1 MLTFPKLVAR
11 RTDGDADAVERTW
24 NLRDGHGASHD
35 AASGPKD
42 DGTVQEVLFQSEEV
56 RERREAACDGA
67 GRCQFGQHVGGS
79 DQ

>member
-1 MLTFPKLVAR
+1 MLTFCKLRTR

-42 DGTVQEVLFQSEEV
+42 DGTVQEVLFQSE
-56 RERREAACDGA
+56 
-67 GRCQFGQHVGGS
+67 
-79 DQ
+79 